1 MGQPVHR
8 IPLRY
13 ADCELIVHNKKQFD
27 AIINP
32 DLIVAKPLVHT
43 GFEQPDG

>member
-1 MGQPVHR
+1 MGQPVHC
-8 IPLRY
+8 IPLRN

-32 DLIVAKPLVHT
+32 DLIVAKPLVDT
-43 GFEQPDG
+43 GFERPVG